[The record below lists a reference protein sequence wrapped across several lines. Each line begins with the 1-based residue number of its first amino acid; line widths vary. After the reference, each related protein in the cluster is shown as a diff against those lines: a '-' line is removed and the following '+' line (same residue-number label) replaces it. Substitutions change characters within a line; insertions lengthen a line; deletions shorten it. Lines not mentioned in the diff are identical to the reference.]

1 MPVYLDKKRGTYYF
15 SGTFINAFGENE
27 KYFVRGFSSSTAAKK
42 AEREYL
48 IKARTNP
55 NTKYR
60 FNDLIIKFL
69 DYKKERVKP
78 RTISNY
84 TNLINKQLLPYFG
97 KMYVNR
103 ITVSAIE
110 EWQSKLLTKGYVNN
124 YLEKI
129 QTTMSAIMRF
139 AVRRGMILINPLD
152 VVEQVKNPDEKKKEM
167 LFWTYEQYCKFKSIL
182 EKKEDIILFDLL
194 YWTGMRCGEMQART
208 WNDVDFESCTLKIHN
223 TFDNKNKIVN
233 NTTKT
238 GENRTIYLNK
248 ILINELKEWYAI
260 NSDIDGFNNDCY
272 IMGVFV
278 PVPIRTI
285 TNRKNKYI
293 KKYNESSNDKIPEIR
308 IHDFRHSHVSLLIN
322 NGVTSFIIAERL
334 GHSKDMVERVY
345 SHMFPDK
352 RKEILDVL
360 DKF

>member
-1 MPVYLDKKRGTYYF
+1 MPVYLDKKRNTYYF
-15 SGTFINAFGENE
+15 SGTFINPFGESE
-27 KYFVRGFSSSTAAKK
+27 KYFMRGFSGPSAAKK

-48 IKARTNP
+48 IKVRTNP

-60 FNDLIIKFL
+60 FSDLVIKFI
-69 DYKKERVKP
+69 DYKKDRVKP

-84 TNLINKQLLPYFG
+84 NSLIEKQLLPYFG
-97 KMYVNR
+97 KMYVTK
-103 ITVSAIE
+103 ITVPVIE
-110 EWQSKLLTKGYVNN
+110 EWQKEILKKGYMNN

-129 QTTMSAIMRF
+129 QTTLSAIMRF
-139 AVRRGMILINPLD
+139 AVRRGIIIVNPLD
-152 VVEQVKNPDEKKKEM
+152 VIEQVKNPDEKKKEM
-167 LFWTYEQYCKFKSIL
+167 LFWTYEQYNKFKSVITD
-182 EKKEDIILFDLL
+182 KEDILLFDLL
-194 YWTGMRCGEMQART
+194 YWTGMRCGELQART
-208 WNDVDFESCTLKIHN
+208 WNDIDFNNSTLRIHN
-223 TFDNKNKIVN
+223 TFDNKNKILN

-248 ILINELKEWYAI
+248 ILIKELKEWYAI

-272 IMGVFV
+272 IIGVFV
-278 PVPIRTI
+278 PIPIRTV

-293 KKYNESSNDKIPEIR
+293 ECYNESCKDEIPKIR

-322 NGVTSFIIAERL
+322 NGVSSFTIAERL
-334 GHSKDMVERVY
+334 GHSKEMVERVY

-352 RKEILDVL
+352 RKEILNVL

>member
-15 SGTFINAFGENE
+15 SGTFINVFGENE
-27 KYFVRGFSSSTAAKK
+27 KYFVRGFSSPTAAKK

-60 FNDLIIKFL
+60 FSDLIIKFL

-97 KMYVNR
+97 KMYVTR
-103 ITVSAIE
+103 ITVPVIE

-167 LFWTYEQYCKFKSIL
+167 LFWTYEQYCKFKSI
-182 EKKEDIILFDLL
+182 
-194 YWTGMRCGEMQART
+194 
-208 WNDVDFESCTLKIHN
+208 
-223 TFDNKNKIVN
+223 
-233 NTTKT
+233 
-238 GENRTIYLNK
+238 
-248 ILINELKEWYAI
+248 
-260 NSDIDGFNNDCY
+260 
-272 IMGVFV
+272 
-278 PVPIRTI
+278 
-285 TNRKNKYI
+285 
-293 KKYNESSNDKIPEIR
+293 
-308 IHDFRHSHVSLLIN
+308 
-322 NGVTSFIIAERL
+322 
-334 GHSKDMVERVY
+334 
-345 SHMFPDK
+345 
-352 RKEILDVL
+352 
-360 DKF
+360 